1 MDKLHSLFLFVG
13 TFAIKVISGGAYCKG
28 LFHVKIIYN
37 LYSGWIYSSSTTLL
51 KTTWGIN
58 YSPPF
63 IKLQP
68 RVKSPLLQVTIHF
81 KH

>member
-51 KTTWGIN
+51 KLHGELTT
-58 YSPPF
+58 
-63 IKLQP
+63 
-68 RVKSPLLQVTIHF
+68 PLLFSYFYNTYTFHYTRD
-81 KH
+81 